1 MRLMPCGDTALL
13 VEVDDLPDVL
23 ALYRELAREVDPGV
37 VDLVPA
43 ARTLLVRFDPV
54 VTTAEA
60 VRRWVADV
68 RYDADAAPAGDTVEI
83 PVVYDGEDLAT
94 TAEAVGWSVADLVAA
109 HSGQRWLVGFAGFM
123 PGFAYLVAEGDW
135 PRVPRRDDPRT
146 SVPAGSVA
154 LADRFSGVYPRSTPG
169 GWQLIGRT
177 DTPLWDLASDP
188 PALLVPGST
197 VRFVDAS

>member
-1 MRLMPCGDTALL
+1 
-13 VEVDDLPDVL
+13 
-23 ALYRELAREVDPGV
+23 
-37 VDLVPA
+37 
-43 ARTLLVRFDPV
+43 
-54 VTTAEA
+54 
-60 VRRWVADV
+60 
-68 RYDADAAPAGDTVEI
+68 
-83 PVVYDGEDLAT
+83 
-94 TAEAVGWSVADLVAA
+94 
-109 HSGQRWLVGFAGFM
+109 
-123 PGFAYLVAEGDW
+123 
-135 PRVPRRDDPRT
+135 VPRRDDPRT